1 MTRTQKSSWR
11 DEYSISCGRNSA
23 WRISSLLNTRPS
35 VRLVSSRA
43 SVVLPLPGSPAR
55 TMIMGENKVYR
66 VCSEICRL
74 LTQTYCRDRSIW
86 LLPRNQVFGHAPFC
100 IPTRN
105 HDVEDPLMALFFGFD
120 QTNGLHVEKVVFHPA
135 NLLLAHS
142 TALQVDG
149 Y

>member
-43 SVVLPLPGSPAR
+43 SVDLPLPGSPAR
-55 TMIMGENKVYR
+55 RMIMGRNKVYR
-66 VCSEICRL
+66 VCSEAGGL
-74 LTQTYCRDRSIW
+74 LTQAYSRDRSIR
-86 LLPRNQVFGHAPFC
+86 LLSRNQVLSHAPFR

-120 QTNGLHVEKVVFHPA
+120 QTKGLHVEKVVFHPA

-142 TALQVDG
+142 TAL
-149 Y
+149 